1 MCERSM
7 KNKQIFLSV
16 WGKRNEADHSRDY
29 ELWLTRIVL
38 SRSVSQ
44 FWTVL
49 CEPSAHC
56 FMAVYKWNQFLTRL
70 VPPPVMFTSSVSPE
84 YSPVFELGDPGPGN
98 WEPCTVTICVV
109 ALISSG
115 QHSSYTFVYNFLY
128 NFVYTFAYKRISVL
142 KIFFSVSNN
151 ILKKIKIC

>member
-1 MCERSM
+1 MYW
-7 KNKQIFLSV
+7 FLQ
-16 WGKRNEADHSRDY
+16 RFI
-29 ELWLTRIVL
+29 IVF
-38 SRSVSQ
+38 R
-44 FWTVL
+44 
-49 CEPSAHC
+49 
-56 FMAVYKWNQFLTRL
+56 VYKAKLHKWCIVQMKKNSENVYALRSLIYKWSQFLTRL

-115 QHSSYTFVYNFLY
+115 QHSSHTFVYNFLY

-142 KIFFSVSNN
+142 KIFFSVSNS